1 MKQIIL
7 LLILVSSN
15 YFFQPREELNYYPL
29 HIGDFWQYKG
39 IQKDDIGRIK
49 SQWIAYK
56 KVIGDTILNDGKKY
70 FIIQENKLPTPNF
83 STGYRFIRVDS
94 ISGNV
99 YGIQVSPYKLL
110 IDSLFAKEG
119 DFVRRCYKLEIMK
132 DTTVFGEQRKV
143 RKIRPWCVS
152 STAYEGF
159 DLIYD
164 IGESYRYYDD
174 IFITW
179 VHYDCNLVYAKI
191 NGQEF
196 GTYLNV
202 ENTQL
207 PLSFELFQ
215 NYPNPFNP
223 ETTIKYSIPMS
234 SVMVRQAH
242 HDNGNI
248 TLDRQ
253 LAKLNTDDTSVMVR
267 QAHHDNGDIT
277 FDRQLAKLN
286 TDDTSVMVRQAHHDN
301 SDITLDRQLAKLN
314 TDDTSVMV
322 RQAHHDN
329 SDVIPSLSRDE
340 LHVSLKIY
348 DILGREVA
356 TLVDEYQKP
365 GTYNYQFS
373 ISNYQLC
380 SGVYFYQLKAG
391 DLIQSRKMILLK

>member
-7 LLILVSSN
+7 LLILVSSK

-39 IQKDDIGRIK
+39 IQKDDIGRIT

-99 YGIQVSPYKLL
+99 YGIQVPPDKLL

-242 HDNGNI
+242 HDN
-248 TLDRQ
+248 
-253 LAKLNTDDTSVMVR
+253 
-267 QAHHDNGDIT
+267 
-277 FDRQLAKLN
+277 
-286 TDDTSVMVRQAHHDN
+286 
-301 SDITLDRQLAKLN
+301 
-314 TDDTSVMV
+314 
-322 RQAHHDN
+322 

-373 ISNYQLC
+373 TSNYKLS
-380 SGVYFYQLKAG
+380 SGVYFYRLKTG
-391 DLIQSRKMILLK
+391 DFIQTKKMLIMK

>member
-179 VHYDCNLVYAKI
+179 VHYDCDLVYAKI

-223 ETTIKYSIPMS
+223 ETTLKYSIPMS

-242 HDNGNI
+242 HDNG
-248 TLDRQ
+248 
-253 LAKLNTDDTSVMVR
+253 
-267 QAHHDNGDIT
+267 
-277 FDRQLAKLN
+277 
-286 TDDTSVMVRQAHHDN
+286 
-301 SDITLDRQLAKLN
+301 DITLDRQLAKLN

-373 ISNYQLC
+373 IRNYQLS